1 MKRFRFA
8 AAIGAAC
15 LGLIFGGCHGGN
27 PNQVTIEIV
36 PVTTPTSTGTA
47 IDVGATQPL
56 TFTAELANDLKNQG
70 VSWKITGS
78 TCSGNGCGTL
88 SNATPFTVAYNA
100 PPSLP
105 TSSSLSI
112 TLTATSVAMS
122 TITATE
128 TITVDEI
135 PVFATT
141 ECNPAAVLPCV
152 LANGSNGKPYGPI
165 TPSVTGGVTPYTY
178 KISAGS
184 LPPGLTLNN
193 VGTIAG
199 TPSGASS
206 TSTFTIQVTDS
217 GGATPVTQAFIITVN
232 GAQPLSITTTSLPPA
247 FLNNVYGSAV
257 GISGG
262 VTPITWNIVSGGLPP
277 GLNLTSTNGEISG
290 TPLSTDSGSY
300 PFTIQVTDSALI
312 PPNSTHQMA
321 TQALSITV
329 TPVQT
334 FLLTTPPGQLGPG
347 TTATAYSANLQA
359 SGGIQPYT
367 WSLVQGQLPAGL
379 TLSTSNGV
387 TGTISGTPIVTTP
400 LIGGQGPSFT
410 VQVTDSE
417 STPQTRTATYSIA
430 ISAGTLNN
438 TLFSGSY
445 AFRFTGFDTD
455 GSVAIIG
462 TIAADGNG
470 NITGGT
476 EEVSRVSGIAD
487 GVTVVPESE
496 DSTTGVISGST
507 YSIDSNG
514 DGRGTLM
521 LETTFGQLTVD
532 SDYQMVLEPDGSVRF
547 FQDHPTPTPANPDT
561 FSTHGEGIMKPMI
574 GSSFAATTFSGNYAF
589 EFTGEDLNKKPV
601 ALAGVVHAD
610 GTAQTLT
617 PGTSD
622 FNDAGVYGSQPIT
635 GTFTFGS
642 SNIGAT
648 QFTFEAP
655 QSGEITLNF
664 AYMFV
669 SGSDLYFIETD
680 QNTNGSGAPTNYR
693 MSGEMVL
700 QQTNATFNA
709 STLAGTSVATG
720 TGVDSSGNASVFA
733 GLLSTT
739 ACDGATTNT
748 LSDDQNDA
756 GAITSASLSG
766 TCTVTQAGRA
776 AFTWVQ
782 PSPPFAAAYLTGPG
796 QGFLIGS
803 DATVATGLLEQQTA
817 GSAIALT
824 SVEGQ
829 YTLAAPYPGETQV
842 NNLLGQV
849 FADGA
854 GNFSVGTVDEV
865 DSPGTTAHL
874 DQPFTATIGGL
885 AANGRGTM
893 TTSGTAPTGFPTQWI
908 FYVLSSGSIR
918 AIPADTSN
926 QHPQVIFF
934 NP

>member
-27 PNQVTIEIV
+27 PNQVSIEIV
-36 PVTTPTSTGTA
+36 PVTTPTSSGTS

-56 TFTAELANDLKNQG
+56 NFTAQLANDLKNQG
-70 VSWKITGS
+70 VTWKITGS

-88 SNATPFTVAYNA
+88 SNATPFAVSYLA
-100 PPSLP
+100 PASLP

-122 TITATE
+122 TVTATE

-152 LANGSNGKPYGPI
+152 LPNGNNGKAYGPV
-165 TPSVTGGVTPYTY
+165 TPSITGGVTPYTY
-178 KISAGS
+178 KISAGG
-184 LPPGLTLNN
+184 LPPGLTMNN
-193 VGTIAG
+193 IGTIAG
-199 TPSGASS
+199 TPSGGSS

-217 GGATPVTQAFIITVN
+217 GGAAPVTQAFVITVD
-232 GAQPLSITTTSLPPA
+232 GPEPLSITTTSLPPA
-247 FLNNVYGSAV
+247 VLNNLYGSAV
-257 GISGG
+257 AVSGG
-262 VTPITWNIVSGGLPP
+262 VTPIQWSIISGGLPP
-277 GLNLTSTNGEISG
+277 GLNLTSSNGEISG
-290 TPLSTDSGSY
+290 TPNPSDTGPY
-300 PFTIQVTDSALI
+300 NFTVEVQDSAL
-312 PPNSTHQMA
+312 PTHQTA
-321 TQALSITV
+321 TQALTITV
-329 TPVQT
+329 TPLQT
-334 FLLTTPPGQLGPG
+334 FLLTTPPGPLGAG
-347 TTATAYSANLQA
+347 TTATAYNATLQA
-359 SGGIQPYT
+359 TGGIQPYT
-367 WSLVQGQLPAGL
+367 WSVAQGQLPAGL
-379 TLSTSNGV
+379 TLSATGGV
-387 TGTISGTPIVTTP
+387 NGTISGTPILVGSST
-400 LIGGQGPSFT
+400 FT

-417 STPQTRTATYSIA
+417 STPVTRTASFSIA
-430 ISAGTLNN
+430 VSAGTLND

-445 AFRFTGFDTD
+445 AFRFTGFDTG

-462 TIAADGNG
+462 TITADGKG
-470 NITGGT
+470 NITSGT
-476 EEVSRVSGIAD
+476 EEVNRVSGVAP
-487 GVTVVPESE
+487 GVTVVPASTNT
-496 DSTTGVISGST
+496 TTGVITGST

-532 SDYQMVLEPDGSVRF
+532 SDYQLVLEPDGSVRF
-547 FQDHPTPTPANPDT
+547 FQDHPTPPPTNPDT
-561 FSTHGEGIMKPMI
+561 VSTHGEGIMKPMI
-574 GSSFAATTFSGNYAF
+574 GSSFSASTFSGNYAF
-589 EFTGEDLNKKPV
+589 EFTGEDLNTKPV

-622 FNDAGVYGSQPIT
+622 FNDAGTYGSQPIT
-635 GTFTFGS
+635 GTFTFTA
-642 SNIGAT
+642 SNIGTA
-648 QFTFEAP
+648 QFTFAVP
-655 QSGEITLNF
+655 QSTQITLNF

-680 QNTNGSGAPTNYR
+680 ESTTGSGAPTNYR

-700 QQTNATFNA
+700 QQTNVTFNA

-720 TGVDSSGNASVFA
+720 TGIDSGGNASVFA

-748 LSDDQNDA
+748 LSDDENDA
-756 GAITSASLSG
+756 GAITSASLEE

-782 PSPPFAAAYLTGPG
+782 PSPPFVAAYLTGPG

-803 DATVATGLLEQQTA
+803 DATVSTGLLEQQTA

-829 YTLAAPYPGETQV
+829 YALATPFPGETQV
-842 NNLLGQV
+842 NNLLGETS
-849 FADGA
+849 ADGA
-854 GNFSVGTVDEV
+854 GNFLGTVDEV

-874 DQPFTATIGGL
+874 DQSFAATIAGL

-893 TTSGTAPTGFPTQWI
+893 TATGTVPTGFPTQWI

-934 NP
+934 GP

>member
-27 PNQVTIEIV
+27 PNQVSIEIV
-36 PVTTPTSTGTA
+36 PVTTPTSTGLSV
-47 IDVGATQPL
+47 DVGATQPL
-56 TFTAELANDLKNQG
+56 NFTAQLANDPKNQG
-70 VSWKITGS
+70 VTWKITGS

-88 SNATPFTVAYNA
+88 SNATQFSVSYNA

-122 TITATE
+122 SVTATE
-128 TITVDEI
+128 TITVEEI

-152 LANGSNGKPYGPI
+152 LPNGNNGKTYGPI

-184 LPPGLTLNN
+184 LPPGLTMNN
-193 VGTIAG
+193 VGTIEG
-199 TPSGASS
+199 TPSGNSS
-206 TSTFTIQVTDS
+206 SSTFTIQVTDS
-217 GGATPVTQAFIITVN
+217 GGAAPVTQAFVITVN
-232 GAQPLSITTTSLPPA
+232 GAEPLSITTTSLPPA
-247 FLNNVYGSAV
+247 FLNNTYSGAV

-262 VTPITWNIVSGGLPP
+262 VTPITWSLISGSLPP
-277 GLNLTSTNGEISG
+277 GLNLTSTNGQISG
-290 TPLSTDSGSY
+290 TPNPADTGTY
-300 PFTIQVTDSALI
+300 NFTVQVVDSALI
-312 PPNSTHQMA
+312 PPNSTHQTA
-321 TQALSITV
+321 TQALSIAV
-329 TPVQT
+329 TPLQT
-334 FLLTTPPGQLGPG
+334 FLLTTPPGPLGAG
-347 TTATAYSANLQA
+347 TTATAYNQTLQA
-359 SGGIQPYT
+359 TGGIQPYT
-367 WSLVQGQLPAGL
+367 WSVTQGQLPPGL
-379 TLSTSNGV
+379 TLSTTSGV
-387 TGTISGTPIVTTP
+387 NGTISGTPVIT
-400 LIGGQGPSFT
+400 GNSSFT

-417 STPQTRTATYSIA
+417 TTPVTRTATFSIA

-438 TLFSGSY
+438 TLLSGSY

-476 EEVSRVSGIAD
+476 EEVSRASGIAA
-487 GVTVVPESE
+487 GVTVVPASTNT
-496 DSTTGVISGST
+496 TTGVTTGST
-507 YSIDSNG
+507 YSIDANG

-532 SDYQMVLEPDGSVRF
+532 SDYQLVLEPDGSLRF
-547 FQDHPTPTPANPDT
+547 FQDHPTPPPTNPDT
-561 FSTHGEGIMKPMI
+561 FSTHGVGVMKPMI
-574 GSSFAATTFSGNYAF
+574 GSSFSASTFSGNYAF
-589 EFTGEDLNKKPV
+589 EFTGEDLNKKPA

-617 PGTSD
+617 PGTCD

-635 GTFTFGS
+635 GTFAFTS
-642 SNIGAT
+642 SNIGTT
-648 QFTFEAP
+648 QFTFEVP
-655 QSGEITLNF
+655 QSTQITLNF

-669 SGSDLYFIETD
+669 SGSDLFFIETD
-680 QNTNGSGAPTNYR
+680 QNTNGNGMPTNYR
-693 MSGEMVL
+693 LSGEMVL
-700 QQTNATFNA
+700 QQTNVTFNA

-720 TGVDSSGNASVFA
+720 TGVNSSGNASVFA

-739 ACDGATTNT
+739 ACDGATTNALT
-748 LSDDQNDA
+748 DDENDA
-756 GAITSASLSG
+756 GAITSGSLSE

-776 AFTWVQ
+776 AFTWAQ
-782 PSPPFAAAYLTGPG
+782 PSPPFVAAYLTGPG

-803 DATVATGLLEQQTA
+803 DATVTTGLLEQQTA
-817 GSAIALT
+817 TGISLT
-824 SVEGQ
+824 SVDGQ
-829 YTLAAPYPGETQV
+829 YTLAAPFPGETQV

-849 FADGA
+849 AADGN
-854 GNFSVGTVDEV
+854 GNFAGTVDEV

-874 DQPFTATIGGL
+874 DQAFTATIGGL

-893 TTSGTAPTGFPTQWI
+893 TTTGTVPTGFPTQWI
-908 FYVLSSGSIR
+908 FYVLSGSAIR

-926 QHPQVIFF
+926 QHPQLIFF